1 MKQKNFALFAAVMPV
16 VLLLASCRNMEEDS
30 PQPRESHILTAYL
43 EAEPDTKTHL
53 SEPDSKGIYYPY
65 WSARDAIAV
74 YVDGINQPD
83 LYSLESGQGT
93 VKGTFSGVLHGQ
105 RLVGLYPYSSKTK
118 EGLQGNVLT
127 LELPSEQSYVQGSFG
142 QGAFP
147 MVAVGENG
155 SLTFK
160 NLCAV
165 LRLSLTGSV
174 AVQSIT
180 FSPHDSWMPV
190 SGKATVRTDFSG
202 EPVLVMADDGSGE
215 VTLQCGFVELNPSTP
230 TDFFLV
236 IPPGTYTGG
245 FTVKIK
251 TFNGTVTKSTHA
263 DVTFNRSQLRSIP
276 AFECAADGE
285 IDADN
290 IPYNEIWYTA
300 SYKIGLSS
308 DAFDQEVV
316 SHTFE
321 KGKGVIR
328 FAGPVTE
335 VSRYALYNY
344 RIFSIHLP
352 DCVKTIGEY
361 AFAYTSI
368 EAFRTPSQLQSVG
381 VRAFYSC
388 ENLARFYGKWAS
400 ADEKSLVLGDG
411 TMAAYTN
418 VVSDPVPLVPE
429 GVKTL
434 VNYLFD
440 GNEVIREM
448 YLPEGVESLGVCCF
462 RDCISLEI
470 VSLPSTLTYLGDG
483 VFEGCEH
490 LQTFAGDSEYV
501 LDSHALVKNG
511 SMFAFAGSGVED
523 YSIPE
528 GVSEIQNG
536 AFSNCPDL
544 RSLTFPSTLNN
555 LYSGFIYNC
564 PKLEFFYGPGTS
576 EDHHCLVLYG
586 DYLVAVTPV
595 TPSEIT
601 IPDGVERIFVSV
613 FRDNNCIERLTI
625 PDAVYFMHN
634 YALGYMPNLKEL
646 TMPASLTDV
655 WDDPF
660 AGDLSLEK
668 IYMRSFT
675 PFTLY
680 EYDHESYRWGADN
693 LVIYVPKGFEDQYKN
708 ASGWDK
714 YADRIQGFVYDDLQ
728 DPDYYLSTDYS
739 HDGEVTLHQA
749 ASVGNGINLVL
760 LGDAYS
766 DRQIAEGLYD
776 QAMNK
781 MIDAFFSEEPYTTYR
796 NMFNVYSVKVVSATE
811 GYDHGGQALSGYF
824 GEGTKVGGNDNK
836 CIEYAKKAVPADEI
850 DNTLIIVAMNR
861 DYYAGTCYMYYP
873 SAGDYGC
880 GLSVAYFPTSSDEDT
895 FKGLVR
901 HEAGGHGFS
910 KLGDEYAYEAMGTI
924 PEDEME
930 GHLANAEFGWWKNCD
945 FTNDPTQVK
954 WSRFLSDSRYQ
965 WEGLGCYEGGL
976 TYWKGVWR
984 PTENS
989 IMRYNTG
996 GFNAPSREAIWYRM
1010 HKLAYGES
1018 WEYNY
1023 EDFVAYDMKNWKAAS
1038 QAAARGNA
1046 VERRMEPLAP
1056 PVVIPRRWNDPAAA
1070 SYQQQRRPAPL
1081 SPSRPPLYDGSPVST
1096 R

>member
-1 MKQKNFALFAAVMPV
+1 
-16 VLLLASCRNMEEDS
+16 
-30 PQPRESHILTAYL
+30 
-43 EAEPDTKTHL
+43 
-53 SEPDSKGIYYPY
+53 
-65 WSARDAIAV
+65 
-74 YVDGINQPD
+74 
-83 LYSLESGQGT
+83 
-93 VKGTFSGVLHGQ
+93 
-105 RLVGLYPYSSKTK
+105 
-118 EGLQGNVLT
+118 
-127 LELPSEQSYVQGSFG
+127 
-142 QGAFP
+142 
-147 MVAVGENG
+147 
-155 SLTFK
+155 
-160 NLCAV
+160 
-165 LRLSLTGSV
+165 
-174 AVQSIT
+174 
-180 FSPHDSWMPV
+180 
-190 SGKATVRTDFSG
+190 
-202 EPVLVMADDGSGE
+202 
-215 VTLQCGFVELNPSTP
+215 
-230 TDFFLV
+230 
-236 IPPGTYTGG
+236 
-245 FTVKIK
+245 
-251 TFNGTVTKSTHA
+251 
-263 DVTFNRSQLRSIP
+263 
-276 AFECAADGE
+276 
-285 IDADN
+285 
-290 IPYNEIWYTA
+290 
-300 SYKIGLSS
+300 
-308 DAFDQEVV
+308 
-316 SHTFE
+316 
-321 KGKGVIR
+321 
-328 FAGPVTE
+328 
-335 VSRYALYNY
+335 
-344 RIFSIHLP
+344 
-352 DCVKTIGEY
+352 
-361 AFAYTSI
+361 
-368 EAFRTPSQLQSVG
+368 
-381 VRAFYSC
+381 
-388 ENLARFYGKWAS
+388 
-400 ADEKSLVLGDG
+400 
-411 TMAAYTN
+411 
-418 VVSDPVPLVPE
+418 
-429 GVKTL
+429 
-434 VNYLFD
+434 
-440 GNEVIREM
+440 
-448 YLPEGVESLGVCCF
+448 
-462 RDCISLEI
+462 
-470 VSLPSTLTYLGDG
+470 
-483 VFEGCEH
+483 
-490 LQTFAGDSEYV
+490 
-501 LDSHALVKNG
+501 
-511 SMFAFAGSGVED
+511 
-523 YSIPE
+523 
-528 GVSEIQNG
+528 
-536 AFSNCPDL
+536 
-544 RSLTFPSTLNN
+544 
-555 LYSGFIYNC
+555 
-564 PKLEFFYGPGTS
+564 
-576 EDHHCLVLYG
+576 
-586 DYLVAVTPV
+586 
-595 TPSEIT
+595 
-601 IPDGVERIFVSV
+601 
-613 FRDNNCIERLTI
+613 
-625 PDAVYFMHN
+625 MHN
-634 YALGYMPNLKEL
+634 NALGYMPNLKEL

-680 EYDHESYRWGADN
+680 ENDHESFRWGADN

-781 MIDAFFSEEPYTTYR
+781 MIDAFFSEEPYTSYR

-824 GEGTKVGGNDNK
+824 GEGTKVGGNNDK

-930 GHLANAEFGWWKNCD
+930 GHLATAEFGWWKNCD